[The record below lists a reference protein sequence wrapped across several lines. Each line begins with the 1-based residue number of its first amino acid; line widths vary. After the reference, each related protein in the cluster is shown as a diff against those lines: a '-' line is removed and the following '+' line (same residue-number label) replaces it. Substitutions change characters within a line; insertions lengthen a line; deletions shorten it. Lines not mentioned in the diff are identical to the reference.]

1 MTPIRELFGIAG
13 YVIEAVGVII
23 IIVGIVLSAIWFV
36 GRLRRLKSLD
46 AYQQFRQDLARSII
60 LGLEFLI
67 AGDII
72 RTVTVDPTPAIA
84 RCCFCCGGSFA
95 HYFFDSRAD
104 WTVVNDDLPKLGGE
118 GTATQGGHQPRC
130 KRKRWSRRTTSY
142 PSSLITAIRIYAC
155 WRLTGWEGW
164 FS

>member
-23 IIVGIVLSAIWFV
+23 IIVGIVLSAIWFA

-72 RTVTVDPTPAIA
+72 RTVTVDPTLTAAAVLALIVLI
-84 RCCFCCGGSFA
+84 RVMLSLMLEFEI
-95 HYFFDSRAD
+95 
-104 WTVVNDDLPKLGGE
+104 E
-118 GTATQGGHQPRC
+118 G
-130 KRKRWSRRTTSY
+130 RWPWQRGQEKT
-142 PSSLITAIRIYAC
+142 
-155 WRLTGWEGW
+155 
-164 FS
+164 